1 MGLNDP
7 QWGKKKGADSP
18 PDLDDVL
25 RNVNKKISDI
35 FGKKG
40 GDGGNGGSR
49 GKGPRQHST
58 GGIML
63 LIGILLV
70 AWIAS
75 GFYIVNEGHRGVV
88 LRFGEYVATTPAGL
102 RWHMPFPIEQV

>member
-7 QWGKKKGADSP
+7 QWGKKKGPDSP

-40 GDGGNGGSR
+40 GGGNGGSR
-49 GKGPRQHST
+49 DRGPKQGSA
-58 GGIML
+58 GGIAL
-63 LIGILLV
+63 LIVIMLV
-70 AWIAS
+70 VWVAS
-75 GFYIVNEGHRGVV
+75 GFYIVSEGHRGVV
-88 LRFGEYVATTPAGL
+88 LRFGQYVATTPAGL
-102 RWHMPFPIEQV
+102 RWHFP